1 MIYKKD
7 KGALNLNTQQRQRR
21 RRRRRRRRQRRQHL
35 VVVVVVGQRL
45 RENVERTSEK
55 TKADRKPRTILILL
69 ISPRYVFYIVNDS
82 GGSYQIWYL
91 I

>member
-7 KGALNLNTQQRQRR
+7 KGALNLNTQQRQRQ
-21 RRRRRRRRQRRQHL
+21 RQRQRRRQHL

-55 TKADRKPRTILILL
+55 TKGGRKPRTILILL
-69 ISPRYVFYIVNDS
+69 YFT
-82 GGSYQIWYL
+82 
-91 I
+91 